1 MFDMMPNVNPKQLQ
15 KLMRQMGMSMEQL
28 EDVEEVVIRT
38 ADQEYRFPDAEVN
51 IMEVKGDKTYQV
63 TGTPEVVD
71 RMSEDDVTLVAEKTG
86 KSPGEAR
93 AALKEADGDIA
104 QAIVNLSG

>member
-28 EDVEEVVIRT
+28 ENVEEVIIRT
-38 ADQEYRFPDAEVN
+38 PEKEYRFADAEVN

-63 TGTPEVVD
+63 TGTPEIIE
-71 RMSEDDVTLVAEKTG
+71 RMSEDDVALVAEKTG
-86 KSPGEAR
+86 KTMEEAR
-93 AALKEADGDIA
+93 AALKETDGDIA
-104 QAIVNLSG
+104 QAIINLSG